1 MIFTVA
7 FQRKECPVM
16 RHVARLVFLGM
27 FSVLAT
33 VVPAL
38 AQSEEATRIKEATTV
53 LNEILNAP
61 DVSVPKWVAE
71 KVQGIAVFP
80 SVKKAGLLVGGQ
92 WGRGILS
99 AKSSKSGTWSAPAF
113 LTLTG
118 GSIGAQIGGQAVDL
132 VLVIID
138 ERGLEQLT
146 RNQFKIG
153 ADASVA
159 AGPVGRTA
167 EASTDIQMRA
177 KILSYSR
184 ARGLFAGI
192 TLNGSTI
199 KQDRDANERFYNQ
212 PYKTGQIVLDRLGGA
227 PEPVPA
233 WRALLDGF
241 KPKR

>member
-1 MIFTVA
+1 MRQFTA
-7 FQRKECPVM
+7 IIGIT
-16 RHVARLVFLGM
+16 LVLGLG
-27 FSVLAT
+27 SVRMA
-33 VVPAL
+33 A
-38 AQSEEATRIKEATTV
+38 AQADEAARIKESTAV
-53 LNEILNAP
+53 LHEILNAP
-61 DVSVPKWVAE
+61 DVSVPAWVVE
-71 KVQGIAVFP
+71 KVLGIAVFP
-80 SVKKAGLLVGGQ
+80 SVKKGGLRVGGQ

-99 AKSSKSGTWSAPAF
+99 AKSTKSGTWSAPAF

-118 GSIGAQIGGQAVDL
+118 GSIGAQIGGEAVDL
-132 VLVIID
+132 VLLIMD

-146 RNQFKIG
+146 KNQFKIG
-153 ADASVA
+153 ADAGVA

-167 EASTDIQMRA
+167 EAATDIQMRA

-199 KQDRDANERFYNQ
+199 KQDRDANERFYKQ
-212 PYKTGQIVLDRLGGA
+212 GYRTGQIVLDRLGGA

-233 WRALLDGF
+233 WRSALEEI

>member
-1 MIFTVA
+1 
-7 FQRKECPVM
+7 M
-16 RHVARLVFLGM
+16 RHFTTMIAITLTIALGNASTAR
-27 FSVLAT
+27 
-33 VVPAL
+33 
-38 AQSEEATRIKEATTV
+38 AQADEAARIKEATTV
-53 LNEILNAP
+53 LEEILNAP
-61 DVSVPKWVAE
+61 DVSVPEWVAQ

-92 WGRGILS
+92 WGRGVLS
-99 AKSSKSGTWSAPAF
+99 AKSTKSGTWSAPAF

-118 GSIGAQIGGQAVDL
+118 GSIGAQIGGEAVDL
-132 VLVIID
+132 VLVIVD

-153 ADASVA
+153 ADAGVA

-233 WRALLDGF
+233 WRAALEEVR
-241 KPKR
+241 PKR

>member
-1 MIFTVA
+1 MRQLTAIIGIALILGLGSVRTAAAQADEAARV
-7 FQRKECPVM
+7 KE
-16 RHVARLVFLGM
+16 
-27 FSVLAT
+27 S
-33 VVPAL
+33 
-38 AQSEEATRIKEATTV
+38 TTV
-53 LNEILNAP
+53 LHEILNAP
-61 DVSVPKWVAE
+61 DVSVPVWVVE
-71 KVQGIAVFP
+71 KVQGVAVFP
-80 SVKKAGLLVGGQ
+80 SVKKAGLVVGGQ

-99 AKSSKSGTWSAPAF
+99 AKSTKSGTWSAPAF

-118 GSIGAQIGGQAVDL
+118 GSIGAQIGGEAVDL
-132 VLVIID
+132 VLLIMD

-146 RNQFKIG
+146 KNQFKIG
-153 ADASVA
+153 ADAGVA

-167 EASTDIQMRA
+167 EAATDIQMRA

-199 KQDRDANERFYNQ
+199 RQDRNANERFYKQ
-212 PYKTGQIVLDRLGGA
+212 PYRTSQIVLDRLGGA

-233 WRALLDGF
+233 WRAALEEI